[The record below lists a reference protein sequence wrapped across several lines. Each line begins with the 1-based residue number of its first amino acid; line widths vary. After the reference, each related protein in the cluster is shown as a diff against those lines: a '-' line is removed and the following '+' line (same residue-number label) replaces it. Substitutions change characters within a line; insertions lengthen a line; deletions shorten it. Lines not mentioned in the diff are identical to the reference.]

1 MYGTARIRA
10 LENRIVGREKLNALM
25 EARGREEILARL
37 AEYGVLSKEGNPPLG
52 GQAGDKAGE
61 TFSQTVEE
69 ALNRLLRA
77 AYQDVEE
84 AAPEGRVFI
93 WFRYPYDCNNLKLA
107 IKCRIR
113 GIPEAEVRQ
122 MLFDFGT
129 VPPDGV
135 LAAVREGDFR
145 SFPEAMAAG
154 ATAAEEAYA
163 KSRDPRQIDTT
174 LDKACYR
181 DMLTAAGESG
191 DPTLLSWLKAKIDL
205 LNAVICLRM
214 RRMGQSDAGRS
225 FLGESLLPGGDLPLS
240 FFTQAYEAGEAAL
253 WEGLATTRYASFVRA
268 AEKTEKTPADVE
280 RCADD
285 CWMSLVKE
293 GARISFGAPVL
304 AGYLVGWEAA
314 VKKIRMVLA
323 AKEAGLDLAVI
334 RERVGESY
342 V

>member
-10 LENRIVGREKLNALM
+10 LENRIVGREKLNVLM
-25 EARGREEILARL
+25 EARGREEILSRL
-37 AEYGVLSKEGNPPLG
+37 AEYGVLSREGNNLSG
-52 GQAGDKAGE
+52 GQTDRSGE
-61 TFSQTVEE
+61 AFSQAVEE
-69 ALNRLLRA
+69 ALSGLLRD
-77 AYQDVEE
+77 AYRDVEE
-84 AAPEGRVFI
+84 AAPDGRVFV
-93 WFRYPYDCNNLKLA
+93 WFRYPYDCNNIKLA

-113 GIPEAEVRQ
+113 GIPEEEVRQ

-135 LAAVREGDFR
+135 LTAVREGDFR
-145 SFPEAMAAG
+145 AFPPAMAAG

-163 KSRDPRQIDTT
+163 KSSDPRQIDTN

-181 DMLTAAGESG
+181 DMLATAEESG
-191 DPTLLSWLKAKIDL
+191 DPTLLSWLRAKIDL

-214 RRMGQSDAGRS
+214 LRIGQSDAGRS
-225 FLGESLLPGGDLPLS
+225 FLLDTLLPGGDLPLS
-240 FFTQAYEAGEAAL
+240 LFTEAYDTGETFL
-253 WEGLATTRYASFVRA
+253 WERLAASRYASFARA

-285 CWMSLVKE
+285 CWMSIVKE
-293 GARISFGAPVL
+293 GARVAFGAPVL

-323 AKEAGLDLAVI
+323 AKEAGLDIAVI